1 MSMIYILEDDH
12 SIRELVI
19 YTLHATGFEAKG
31 FERPSLF
38 WETMRREQPD
48 LLLLDIMLPEEDGLS
63 VLARL
68 RTTPACENLPVILL
82 TAKSTEFDKVTGLD
96 GGADDY
102 ITKPFG
108 MMELIS
114 RIKALLRRSGASGAG
129 EERKRNDTWQI
140 GGLYVCTVT
149 HTIKVDG
156 EPVTLTVKEFDL
168 LCCLLENQ
176 GMVLSR
182 ERLHNEVWGYD
193 FGGESRTLDVHI
205 RTLRQKLGQAGDL
218 IQTIRGVGYKIDG

>member
-38 WETMRREQPD
+38 WEAMHLQPPD

-63 VLARL
+63 VLTRL
-68 RTTPACENLPVILL
+68 RSTPGHEKLPIILL
-82 TAKSTEFDKVTGLD
+82 TARTTEFDKITGLD
-96 GGADDY
+96 SGADDY

-114 RIKALLRRSGASGAG
+114 RIKALLRRSHANSTGTGQD
-129 EERKRNDTWQI
+129 RNTAWQI
-140 GGLYVCTVT
+140 GGLSVCAAAHTV
-149 HTIKVDG
+149 KVNA
-156 EPVTLTVKEFDL
+156 EPVSLTVKEFDL
-168 LCCLLENQ
+168 LCFLLEHQ
-176 GMVLSR
+176 GMVLTR
-182 ERLHNEVWGYD
+182 EQLHNEIWGYD
-193 FGGESRTLDVHI
+193 FGSESRTLDVHI
-205 RTLRQKLGQAGDL
+205 RSLRQKLGPAGDL
-218 IQTIRGVGYKIDG
+218 IQTVRGVGYKIDG